1 MLLLSQAWLF
11 ASKWEILHSE
21 SESVIW
27 GELVGSEGMC
37 GRGKCVSEL
46 RKPMSS
52 QPFSS
57 MQFWASL
64 SGACRHMP
72 GEVT

>member
-11 ASKWEILHSE
+11 ASKWEILHSG

-27 GELVGSEGMC
+27 GELVGSEGVC

-46 RKPMSS
+46 RNPLLS
-52 QPFSS
+52 QA
-57 MQFWASL
+57 MQFWTPL
-64 SGACRHMP
+64 PRACKHMP
-72 GEVT
+72 VEMT